1 MTNIKDGPSHGLRA
15 TSETHA
21 EPDVPEQLRDL
32 PELRL
37 DSAAAQRWAGLRLR
51 GLIAD
56 AAEALP
62 PYRGREALLAEL
74 TAAANRAE
82 TLDEVLRATRE
93 VGQAVAAAIA
103 DAERLR
109 PWWRR

>member
-1 MTNIKDGPSHGLRA
+1 MTEMKNGPTHGPTA
-15 TSETHA
+15 SSGTHA
-21 EPDVPEQLRDL
+21 EPDVHEQLCDF

-37 DSAAAQRWAGLRLR
+37 GSAAAEQWAGLRLR

-62 PYRGREALLAEL
+62 PYPGREALLAEL
-74 TAAANRAE
+74 TTVANRAK
-82 TLDEVLRATRE
+82 TLDEVLRATRQ
-93 VGQAVAAAIA
+93 VGQVVEAAIA

>member
-1 MTNIKDGPSHGLRA
+1 MSEMKSGPSHGLRA
-15 TSETHA
+15 SSGTHA
-21 EPDVPEQLRDL
+21 EPEAHEQLRDL

-37 DSAAAQRWAGLRLR
+37 GAAAAEQWAGLRLR
-51 GLIAD
+51 GLITD

-62 PYRGREALLAEL
+62 PHPGRDALLAEL
-74 TAAANRAE
+74 TTVANRAKS
-82 TLDEVLRATRE
+82 LDEVLSATRE
-93 VGQAVAAAIA
+93 VGRVVAAAIA